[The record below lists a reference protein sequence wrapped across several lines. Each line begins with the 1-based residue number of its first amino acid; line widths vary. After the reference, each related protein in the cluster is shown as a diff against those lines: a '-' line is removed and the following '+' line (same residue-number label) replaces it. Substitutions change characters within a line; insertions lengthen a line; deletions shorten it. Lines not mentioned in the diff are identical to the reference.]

1 MILAGTLLNLGAGAV
16 QFGLAAAGV
25 ATVSAVLVPMVVY
38 MVGVGLVIPNAVAGA
53 IGPFPHMAG
62 TASALLGFLQMTL
75 ASLVGLAVGQ
85 WDDGTQMPMV
95 AATALMGLGAFVTF
109 GLMVFR
115 TGATT
120 PPPPPPGR

>member
-1 MILAGTLLNLGAGAV
+1 MSTRARTHASKTLEIGM
-16 QFGLAAAGV
+16 
-25 ATVSAVLVPMVVY
+25 VLVALLLL
-38 MVGVGLVIPNAVAGA
+38 GL
-53 IGPFPHMAG
+53 AG

-95 AATALMGLGAFVTF
+95 TATAAMGLGTF
-109 GLMVFR
+109 GFYVLMVLR
-115 TGATT
+115 RGTAAAT